1 MESLL
6 PMLTISPNM
15 ASGYSQ
21 IMDPRGTRTSP
32 AELPAY
38 FPSTPMEGMWTQ
50 NFQPIDNPRTGE
62 EAKFNPYPNV
72 QIEAGSNISTTGVV
86 STFAKSPTST
96 IANRPSATNPQP
108 SSSSASYAADDS
120 NPNDNTLR
128 ANPDMQGLKLPAQSE
143 KQPIPSPA
151 SQTAAESQK

>member
-1 MESLL
+1 
-6 PMLTISPNM
+6 MLTISPNM
-15 ASGYSQ
+15 ASNYPQ
-21 IMDPRGTRTSP
+21 VMDPRGTRTSP

-38 FPSTPMEGMWTQ
+38 FPSTPMEGMWMQ
-50 NFQPIDNPRTGE
+50 NFQPIDNPRMGE

-72 QIEAGSNISTTGVV
+72 QIEAGSNTSTTDVV

-96 IANRPSATNPQP
+96 IAKRPSAINSQP
-108 SSSSASYAADDS
+108 SGSASYTTDDS

-128 ANPDMQGLKLPAQSE
+128 ANPDIQGLKLPAQSE
-143 KQPIPSPA
+143 KQPMPSPP